1 MSARDALVF
10 VSLAA
15 IWGGS
20 FLFLRLTA
28 PTLGP
33 LAVAALRTTGAALV
47 LLPLVLWHRQWRP
60 LVPLWRT
67 VLVSACISCVLP
79 FIGLSWAAQ
88 HLPAGPLSVLNATA
102 PMWSAALAWAWRGEA
117 LGRAKA
123 MGLGLGF
130 GGVLW
135 LALHRGADAAS
146 LDPAAVVVALGSTL
160 MYAMAVDHSK
170 RHLPGLPPMALSAAL
185 MVCTAALLLG
195 PALWWGPQ
203 AALPSPSGAPLP
215 WRAWAEVGG
224 HVWAALLALAAVCTG
239 LAYLMFY
246 DLIERVGPTTA
257 LNVVFL
263 IPPFGMLW
271 GWLWLDESVTTDM
284 LLAAGV
290 IVLGTFLAS
299 RSGPAHLPPPQR
311 AEVPEARG

>member
-1 MSARDALVF
+1 MSPRDALVF
-10 VSLAA
+10 LLLAA

-28 PTLGP
+28 PALGP

-47 LLPLVLWHRQWRP
+47 LLPLVLWQGQWRALQP
-60 LVPLWRT
+60 VWRT
-67 VLVSACISCVLP
+67 VLVSAMLSCVLP
-79 FIGLSWAAQ
+79 FMGLSWAAQ

-102 PMWSAALAWAWRGEA
+102 PMWSALLAWAWRGES

-123 MGLGLGF
+123 LGLSLGF
-130 GGVLW
+130 GGVMW

-146 LDPAAVVVALGSTL
+146 LDPLAVAVALGSTL
-160 MYAMAVDHSK
+160 MYALAVDHSK
-170 RHLPGLPPMALSAAL
+170 RHLPGLPPIALSAAL
-185 MVCTAALLLG
+185 MVCTAAALLG

-203 AALPSPSGAPLP
+203 ATLPSPTGSPMPGS
-215 WRAWAEVGG
+215 AWAEVSLG
-224 HVWAALLALAAVCTG
+224 VWAALAALATLCTG
-239 LAYLMFY
+239 LAYVMFY
-246 DLIERVGPTTA
+246 GLIERIGPSTA

-271 GWLWLDESVTTDM
+271 GWLWLDEAITLDM
-284 LLAAGV
+284 LLSAGV

-299 RSGPAHLPPPQR
+299 RAPVSAGALKRPGAST
-311 AEVPEARG
+311 AEH